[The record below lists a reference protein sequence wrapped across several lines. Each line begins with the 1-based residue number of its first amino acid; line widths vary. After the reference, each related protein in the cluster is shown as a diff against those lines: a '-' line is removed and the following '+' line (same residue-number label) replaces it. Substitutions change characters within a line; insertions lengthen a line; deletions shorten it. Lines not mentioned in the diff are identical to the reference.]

1 MSKTSLKTH
10 KSKKLSDKHKTTKK
24 NKRVVRK
31 KKSTKSNQSSKKKRK
46 SKKRSKSVKK
56 KSSKSS
62 KKKSRKS
69 NKKND
74 LIRLYGG
81 SSRCGSNHVLV
92 PGITINSSMA
102 SVESL
107 YLEDQMALLGKREV
121 LKKENHPRHN

>member
-31 KKSTKSNQSSKKKRK
+31 KNSTKSNQSSKKKRK

-56 KSSKSS
+56 KSSKS
-62 KKKSRKS
+62 
-69 NKKND
+69 KKNKD